1 MNSIGRQLGGGLLA
15 VLLLTVMLVG
25 QGGIWLFDRA
35 LRDYLSTDLQ
45 RETDA
50 LLAALTPSPTG
61 LYLDLRRVSPDYQ
74 RPFSGRYFVV
84 QTSERWRSRSLWD
97 QRLPLDADD
106 LHNTLVPGP
115 AGQQLL
121 VRSGTFDKLGEPVR
135 ISVAMDYLPL
145 LQAFAQAR
153 LWLWGLGALAVLVS
167 LLIQQGLLR
176 RALRP
181 LHRTRDEL
189 AEWHAGQRLVL
200 SDNVPQELLPLV
212 QEINHLGAQV
222 EQIIQRSRKGVGDL
236 GHALKTPLAVSES
249 LLAQTD
255 LDQADK
261 TAIAAQ
267 LQEIRGQ
274 LERALQ
280 RSRLAPE
287 SQAGKRFNPQQDLHW
302 LLDSLRQI
310 HGQRVQIEHPA
321 AQAQDWP
328 FEREDMLELLGNLLD
343 NACKWARGRVRLDWQ
358 MSPQALLLRVQ
369 DDGPGITREDREKVL
384 RRGTR
389 LDESVTGHGLGL
401 AIVGDLVEVYG
412 GELAL
417 GDSELGGLAVRV
429 SLPLSPLPQPPLRA
443 PALRRA

>member
-1 MNSIGRQLGGGLLA
+1 MNSIARQLGGGLLV
-15 VLLLTVMLVG
+15 VLLATVVLVG

-50 LLAALTPSPTG
+50 LLAALTPAPTG

-97 QRLPLDADD
+97 QRLPLDAED

-135 ISVAMDYLPL
+135 ISVAMDYQPL
-145 LQAFAQAR
+145 LQAFEQAR
-153 LWLWGLGALAVLVS
+153 LWLWGLGGVAVLVS

-181 LHRTRDEL
+181 LHRARDEL

-200 SDNVPQELLPLV
+200 SDDVPQELLPLV
-212 QEINHLGAQV
+212 QEVNRLGAQV

-249 LLAQTD
+249 LLARSD
-255 LDQADK
+255 LEQAGK
-261 TAIAAQ
+261 AAIAAQ
-267 LQEIRGQ
+267 LQEIRSQ

-287 SQAGKRFNPQQDLHW
+287 SQVGKRFNAQQDLHW
-302 LLDSLRQI
+302 LIDSLRQI
-310 HGQRVQIEHPA
+310 HGERVRIEHRQPE
-321 AQAQDWP
+321 AQDWP

-343 NACKWARGRVRLDWQ
+343 NACKWAAGQVRLDWQ
-358 MSPQALLLRVQ
+358 LSAEALWLRVE
-369 DDGPGITREDREKVL
+369 DDGPGITREDRQKVL

-412 GELAL
+412 GELVL
-417 GDSELGGLAVRV
+417 GDSDLGGLAVRV
-429 SLPLSPLPQPPLRA
+429 SLPVP
-443 PALRRA
+443 RR

>member
-1 MNSIGRQLGGGLLA
+1 VNSIGRQLGGGLLA